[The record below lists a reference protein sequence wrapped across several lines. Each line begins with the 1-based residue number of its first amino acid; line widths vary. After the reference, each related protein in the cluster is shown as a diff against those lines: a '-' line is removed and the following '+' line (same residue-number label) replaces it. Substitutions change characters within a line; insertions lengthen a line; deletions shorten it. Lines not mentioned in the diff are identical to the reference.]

1 MHPDCFDSQLLLLS
15 SLRLCFRQQ
24 QPVCRQLNQGG
35 LPPAG
40 TQHNG
45 DESGRTCPQAASSAS
60 AALLCCNMPV
70 SCQVVCCSLAA
81 GTDWVTCWYIAGA
94 VVVRRLGPSSPP
106 FLPYRD
112 PHAFDPGP
120 YPPTL
125 HACPTSAHLNVPPP
139 QRSVNFRMRGSG
151 ASSEDPWGLA
161 RGPTHAAPI

>member
-1 MHPDCFDSQLLLLS
+1 MQGRPICKASTIWRQSDGATSTARQPFPTLACHAGLVHVHPDCFDSQLLLLS

-94 VVVRRLGPSSPP
+94 VQVVL
-106 FLPYRD
+106 
-112 PHAFDPGP
+112 
-120 YPPTL
+120 
-125 HACPTSAHLNVPPP
+125 C
-139 QRSVNFRMRGSG
+139 
-151 ASSEDPWGLA
+151 
-161 RGPTHAAPI
+161 HAALLPCACRCRHSREEDVI